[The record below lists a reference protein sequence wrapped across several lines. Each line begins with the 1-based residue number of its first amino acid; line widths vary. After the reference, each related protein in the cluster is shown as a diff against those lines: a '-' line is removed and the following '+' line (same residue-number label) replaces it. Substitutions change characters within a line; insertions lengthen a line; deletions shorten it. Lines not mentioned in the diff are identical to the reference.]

1 MGTYTGGGTVTSA
14 PVTIS
19 VQNAPPVTAVLIP
32 KSGADVSGASSTLDA
47 SASANVTK
55 VTYEL
60 SGGALSDQVIATG
73 TLTIYGWLAEWNT
86 TSVPDGT
93 YSLQSVAS
101 YSGGVSGTSAS
112 VTITVDN

>member
-1 MGTYTGGGTVTSA
+1 MTSA
-14 PVTIS
+14 PITIS
-19 VQNAPPVTAVLIP
+19 VQNAPPVTTVLVP
-32 KSGADVSGASSTLDA
+32 KSGADASGTSSVLDA

-60 SGGALSDQVIATG
+60 SGGALSDQLIAAG
-73 TLTIYGWLAEWNT
+73 TPTSYGWLAEWNT
-86 TSVPDGT
+86 TSVSDGT

-101 YSGGVSGTSAS
+101 YSGGLSGTSAS